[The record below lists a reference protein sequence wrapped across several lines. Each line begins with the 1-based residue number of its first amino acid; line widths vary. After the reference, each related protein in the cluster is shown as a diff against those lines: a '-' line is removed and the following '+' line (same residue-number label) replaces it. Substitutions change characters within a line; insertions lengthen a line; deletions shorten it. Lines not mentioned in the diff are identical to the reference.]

1 MTEEASADDIQVH
14 DFLKKKKKKKKIHK
28 EHNETHESCERE
40 SVQNEELSCT
50 SPLLLEDQAAQT
62 GEGRKKK
69 KKHKSKGEAQQP
81 SLGDSCVELE
91 HEISDETAVDTSKK
105 KKKRKKHKCRDST
118 DQQSDVTYGTVNQH
132 LTDCCQEVNAD
143 YVCVKQS
150 AKKKRKEKLSEG
162 EEVYELSTSETCDRN
177 DDGRLK
183 KKKKKKKRERS
194 TEDMQEDTAVTIEQS
209 LLSPNKKKKRKD
221 KGLPLPAE
229 EVDVAM
235 PQQCHGDGDC
245 DSSPVCEDSLDVP
258 ANFSKLSKAADQSH
272 QKTSV
277 RAIKEDTAVT
287 VDESLL
293 STPKKKKKRKKK
305 ERVLLLSTEEVD
317 VATPQQ
323 CHEDGDCDAFPAT
336 REDSPDVP
344 ANFSKLNKAADRSH
358 RKALVCAKKEDT
370 ALTTD
375 QSPLSSPKKKKKRK
389 KKDRVLVL
397 STEEV
402 DVATPQQCH
411 EDGGCD
417 VFLTVREESP
427 DVPANFS
434 KLNKAADRSH
444 RKTPEDTAVS
454 VGQSLLSPKKKREK
468 KDRVLPLCTEEVVVA
483 APQQCREDDCDAS
496 LVREDSPD
504 VPANFSKLNKAADR
518 SHRETP
524 EEDTAV
530 SIEQSLLSTPKQ
542 KRKKKDK
549 VLLLPVEVVGVA
561 MPQQCHEDGHCD
573 SSPVRED
580 SLDVPANFSKLNRAA
595 DRSHQKTSVH
605 AKKEDTA
612 AAVDQSLL
620 SPKEQKQREDTVLP
634 LPAEEV
640 GAAVPQQCHEDGHC
654 DSSPVHEDS
663 LDVPANFSKSSKAAD
678 RSHRKTPVRAKKVV
692 KSRAFV
698 MEESSSES
706 DEMTPEPSA
715 SNRKKDQ
722 NSSFTE
728 TVTSEELG
736 PNDEDHVGSRTSSA
750 VDLEA
755 AKQELEEFI
764 PHVRNIAECSIRKMA
779 GKDLARF
786 KQFKE
791 QGLAVRFGKFSKKE
805 NDQIRKNIEE
815 FLSITGI
822 DSAEKLLFTSRYP
835 EEQKNINRL
844 KAKHH
849 FCDKLSEGIPRP
861 WRLVYYRAK
870 KIFDPNNYKGRYT
883 KAEKEELK
891 KYHALHGN
899 DWKKIS
905 EMMSRS
911 SLSVAMKY
919 SQIKSAVNYG
929 PWSKEEVQ
937 KLMHAVEEVIRK
949 RVGMEDANSRSSSET
964 SGTDHLID
972 QETLYQKLPW
982 TEIETK
988 VGTRH
993 WRQCKQK
1000 WMVILTNKMTK
1011 GQPSYRGTQ
1020 AIQAKINLI
1029 KRLHEMQVEDYSDV
1043 KWEELTDIIGNVPA
1057 GYIQSK
1063 FYRLK
1068 VTSVPFWQK
1077 KTFSEII
1084 DYLYEKK
1091 LPELEETLGSRKG
1104 KRSSSG
1110 NSTTTNQKK
1119 AFRLRDIFDSSED
1132 SD

>member
-1 MTEEASADDIQVH
+1 MTEEASADDIQVQ

-28 EHNETHESCERE
+28 EHNETHGNYERE

-50 SPLLLEDQAAQT
+50 LPLLLEDQAAQT

-69 KKHKSKGEAQQP
+69 KKHKNKGEKQQP
-81 SLGDSCVELE
+81 SLGNSCVELE
-91 HEISDETAVDTSKK
+91 HEISDETAVDASKK
-105 KKKRKKHKCRDST
+105 KKKKHKCRDST
-118 DQQSDVTYGTVNQH
+118 DEQRDVTYGIVNQH
-132 LTDCCQEVNAD
+132 LADCCEEINAD

-177 DDGRLK
+177 DDGRSK

-194 TEDMQEDTAVTIEQS
+194 TEDMQEDTAVTIDQS
-209 LLSPNKKKKRKD
+209 LLSPKKKKKRKD
-221 KGLPLPAE
+221 KGLPVPAE
-229 EVDVAM
+229 EVDVAA
-235 PQQCHGDGDC
+235 PQQCHEDGDC
-245 DSSPVCEDSLDVP
+245 DSSPVREDSPDVP
-258 ANFSKLSKAADQSH
+258 ANFSKLSKAADRSH
-272 QKTSV
+272 RKTSV
-277 RAIKEDTAVT
+277 CAKKEDTAVT

-305 ERVLLLSTEEVD
+305 DRVLLLSTEEVD

-323 CHEDGDCDAFPAT
+323 CHEDSDCDAFPT
-336 REDSPDVP
+336 VREDSPDVP
-344 ANFSKLNKAADRSH
+344 ANFSKLNKAADQSH
-358 RKALVCAKKEDT
+358 RKALEDT
-370 ALTTD
+370 GLTID
-375 QSPLSSPKKKKKRK
+375 QTLLSPPKKKKKRK
-389 KKDRVLVL
+389 KKDRVLLL

-411 EDGGCD
+411 EDSDCD
-417 VFLTVREESP
+417 AFPTVREDSP

-468 KDRVLPLCTEEVVVA
+468 KDKVLSLPTEEVVVG
-483 APQQCREDDCDAS
+483 APQQCSEDDDCDAS
-496 LVREDSPD
+496 PVREDSPD
-504 VPANFSKLNKAADR
+504 VPANFSKLNKAAVR
-518 SHRETP
+518 SHRKTP

-542 KRKKKDK
+542 KRKRKDK
-549 VLLLPVEVVGVA
+549 VLLLPVEVVDVA
-561 MPQQCHEDGHCD
+561 APQQYHEDGDSD
-573 SSPVRED
+573 SSPPVRED
-580 SLDVPANFSKLNRAA
+580 SPDVPANFSKLNRAA
-595 DRSHQKTSVH
+595 NRSHRKTL
-605 AKKEDTA
+605 EDTA
-612 AAVDQSLL
+612 VTVDQSLL
-620 SPKEQKQREDTVLP
+620 SPKEKKKREDTVLP
-634 LPAEEV
+634 LPTEEV
-640 GAAVPQQCHEDGHC
+640 GAAVPQQCHEDGDC
-654 DSSPVHEDS
+654 DSSPLREDS
-663 LDVPANFSKSSKAAD
+663 LDVPANFSKPNKAAD
-678 RSHRKTPVRAKKVV
+678 QSHRKTPVRAKKVV

-706 DEMTPEPSA
+706 DEMTPERSA

-728 TVTSEELG
+728 TVTSEQLG
-736 PNDEDHVGSRTSSA
+736 PNDEEHVGSRTSSA
-750 VDLEA
+750 MDLEA
-755 AKQELEEFI
+755 AKQELEKFI

-791 QGLAVRFGKFSKKE
+791 QGLAVRFGKFSKTE

-844 KAKHH
+844 KTKHH

-919 SQIKSAVNYG
+919 SQIKSTVNYG

-972 QETLYQKLPW
+972 QEALYQKLPW

-1000 WMVILTNKMTK
+1000 WMVILTHKMTK

-1043 KWEELTDIIGNVPA
+1043 KWKELTDIIGNVPA

-1104 KRSSSG
+1104 KCNSPD